1 MALDNLVHVEFT
13 DAELDEINQHLTKL
27 ESILKSKAIQLST
40 TENKRYGRLGEGNEN
55 WVNTIF
61 LDTETA
67 PEMIPPFVDRTEWAA
82 HEKVRDQLLT
92 INSRL
97 DALALEVVETNRMV
111 GYNIYKKC
119 QLIYENARMLSSKN
133 FKGFKVHY
141 EKWSAFFTKNNQTP
155 TPKDTNVNG

>member
-13 DAELDEINQHLTKL
+13 DAELNEINQHLTKL
-27 ESILKSKAIQLST
+27 ESILKNKAIQLT
-40 TENKRYGRLGEGNEN
+40 TKENVRYGRLGDGNEN
-55 WVNTIF
+55 WANTIF

-67 PEMIPPFVDRTEWAA
+67 PELIPPFVDRTAWAS

-111 GYNIYKKC
+111 GYDIYHTCLAVYQHAKFLTN
-119 QLIYENARMLSSKN
+119 QGVPGSK
-133 FKGFKVHY
+133 HLY
-141 EKWSAFFTKNNQTP
+141 DKWSIQFKHKGGSKSAEITTQ
-155 TPKDTNVNG
+155 

>member
-13 DAELDEINQHLTKL
+13 DAELDEINLHLTRL
-27 ESILKSKAIQLST
+27 ESILKSKAVQLST

-55 WVNTIF
+55 WANTIF

-67 PEMIPPFVDRTEWAA
+67 PEMIPPFVDRNEWAA

-111 GYNIYKKC
+111 GYDIYHTCLAVYQHAKYLNK
-119 QLIYENARMLSSKN
+119 IGVPGSKHLYN
-133 FKGFKVHY
+133 
-141 EKWSAFFTKNNQTP
+141 KWSIQFVHKGGSKST
-155 TPKDTNVNG
+155 DTSTQ